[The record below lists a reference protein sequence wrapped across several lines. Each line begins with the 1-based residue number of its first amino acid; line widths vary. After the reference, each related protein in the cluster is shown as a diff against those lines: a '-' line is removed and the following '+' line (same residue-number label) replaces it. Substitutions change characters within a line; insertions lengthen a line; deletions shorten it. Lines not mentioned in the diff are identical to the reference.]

1 MEGTTNLT
9 IEKAKRFQ
17 EVMGAFTNGMKDP
30 QIIITNDDGTKHP
43 ESDKIIQATKQIHKA
58 ITYLDN
64 ILK

>member
-1 MEGTTNLT
+1 
-9 IEKAKRFQ
+9 
-17 EVMGAFTNGMKDP
+17 MGAFTNGMKDP